1 MGQIIMRDDITTII
15 FDLDGTLANTLPDI
29 TAAVKY
35 AMNVVG
41 CPIQSDDE
49 VKACIGGGAKNLIKR
64 TLGEEHKQLFDEALA
79 VFADYYSKH
88 VVDETRLYPDVIS
101 VLDHYYGK
109 KHIALATFKA
119 RQGTMEILEHFDIR
133 RYFDVVVTVDDVEK
147 PKPDPECLMKV
158 LSVLR
163 AAPGEAVYVG
173 DTITDIKTGKNAGVI
188 TCAVTYGFG
197 TTEEVL
203 SQKPDFTIS
212 SLKQI
217 KKIF

>member
-1 MGQIIMRDDITTII
+1 MRDDITTII

-41 CPIQSDDE
+41 CPIQSDDT

-64 TLGEEHKQLFDEALA
+64 TLGEEHKHLLDEALA
-79 VFADYYSKH
+79 VFADYYSEH
-88 VVDETRLYPDVIS
+88 VVNETRLYPDVIS

-119 RQGTMEILEHFDIR
+119 RQGTMRILEHFGIR
-133 RYFDVVVTVDDVEK
+133 RYFDTVVTVDDVNR
-147 PKPDPECLMKV
+147 PKPDPECLQKILGV
-158 LSVLR
+158 LH
-163 AAPGEAVYVG
+163 AAPAEAIYVG

-197 TTEEVL
+197 TTEEVFT
-203 SQKPDFTIS
+203 QNPDCIIS
-212 SLKQI
+212 SLKLI
-217 KKIF
+217 TRII